1 MRERSHGARDSKNRD
16 KMKDP
21 VKMDG
26 FERQEF
32 PQVRDSGK
40 EKSHKMFD
48 EKKQYDPK
56 AYEKNDAYKSKGDD
70 SKTLKQDSTRKPGE
84 TKPKTDIDKPYDS
97 IDNKKY
103 PPVMDHGKPVT
114 KPKDIDDIDYMFADD
129 KKSTVKDAGKDLN
142 VFGDA
147 KTDGKKDT
155 AKPKPDEKKPDIKKV
170 DEKKVDEKKPD
181 IKSVDEKKVDEK
193 KPDIKNVDEKKV
205 DEKKP
210 DIKKPDIKKPDEK
223 NVDIKKANDDP
234 FGFGDEDDDS
244 DIFNDTKKKIP
255 MKNDEKPKADTKPK
269 EIKPVEQPK
278 PKETKPVEQPK
289 LIETKPV
296 EQPKPKETK
305 PVEQP
310 KPKETKPVEQPKP
323 KETKPVEQPKPKEAV
338 VIKKKDSFDFDDDEF

>member
-32 PQVRDSGK
+32 PQVRESGK

-84 TKPKTDIDKPYDS
+84 TKPKTDIDKPYDG

-103 PPVMDHGKPVT
+103 PPVKDQGKPFT

-181 IKSVDEKKVDEK
+181 IKNVDEKK
-193 KPDIKNVDEKKV
+193 VDEKKV

-210 DIKKPDIKKPDEK
+210 DIKKPDEKK
-223 NVDIKKANDDP
+223 VDIKKANDDP

-269 EIKPVEQPK
+269 EIKSVEQSKPKETKPVEQPKIIETKPVEQPK

-310 KPKETKPVEQPKP
+310 KII
-323 KETKPVEQPKPKEAV
+323 ETKPVEQPKPKEAV
-338 VIKKKDSFDFDDDEF
+338 VMKKKDSFDFDDDEF

>member
-16 KMKDP
+16 KMNDP

-40 EKSHKMFD
+40 EKSHNMFD
-48 EKKQYDPK
+48 EKKQYDQK
-56 AYEKNDAYKSKGDD
+56 AYEKNDAFKSKGDD

-84 TKPKTDIDKPYDS
+84 IKPKTDIDKPYDG
-97 IDNKKY
+97 IDNNKY
-103 PPVMDHGKPVT
+103 PQVKDQGKPVT

-142 VFGDA
+142 LFGDA

-170 DEKKVDEKKPD
+170 DEKKPD
-181 IKSVDEKKVDEK
+181 IKK
-193 KPDIKNVDEKKV
+193 VDEKKV

-210 DIKKPDIKKPDEK
+210 DIKKPDEKKVDEKKVDIKKPD
-223 NVDIKKANDDP
+223 DDP
-234 FGFGDEDDDS
+234 FEFDDEDDDS
-244 DIFNDTKKKIP
+244 DIFSDTKKKIP

-269 EIKPVEQPK
+269 ETKPVEQPK

-310 KPKETKPVEQPKP
+310 KPKE
-323 KETKPVEQPKPKEAV
+323 AV
-338 VIKKKDSFDFDDDEF
+338 VIKKKDSFDFEDDEF